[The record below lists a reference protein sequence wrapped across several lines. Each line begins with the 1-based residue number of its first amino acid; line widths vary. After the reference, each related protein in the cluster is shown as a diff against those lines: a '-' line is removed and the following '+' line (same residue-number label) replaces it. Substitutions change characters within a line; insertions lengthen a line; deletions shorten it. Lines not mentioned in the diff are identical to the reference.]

1 MAVHVGD
8 CSICLGDVCFGD
20 FNTSK
25 PNALRRKH
33 QKGRKIGNIGE
44 RLKCGHMYHR
54 KCILPWFLNIE
65 NEMSETCPMCRQ
77 DIRFSNRNEMLN
89 WRLFSQKQSLSD
101 KKTQS
106 DELNQAFWDDD
117 DSQYSTDDE
126 EDEEQYDYRPRY
138 SLAYYEDIFESR
150 PFQNIDEDDW
160 IHMISTIRTY
170 FTSAE
175 ESIAIETGILEFIM
189 RIDNFLE
196 DNLPLGSQIMSDS
209 DSGSN
214 DDESQGTSSTSSTSS
229 GSREEKK
236 YSGKSTYSYSYRSQ
250 LRWVRDEEKA
260 YRRKFVEKNTN
271 WRPTH
276 AKYR

>member
-54 KCILPWFLNIE
+54 KCIEPWFLNIE

-89 WRLFSQKQSLSD
+89 WRLFSQKQSLMD

-117 DSQYSTDDE
+117 DSQFSTDDE
-126 EDEEQYDYRPRY
+126 EDEEQQYDYRPRY

-150 PFQNIDEDDW
+150 PFQNIHEDDW

-170 FTSAE
+170 FASEE

-209 DSGSN
+209 DTGSN
-214 DDESQGTSSTSSTSS
+214 DDESQGTSSSTSS
-229 GSREEKK
+229 GSRQEKK
-236 YSGKSTYSYSYRSQ
+236 YLGKTYYSYSYRSQ
-250 LRWVRDEEKA
+250 LRWVRAEEKA
-260 YRRKFVEKNTN
+260 YRRKFMEKKTS

-276 AKYR
+276 AKYK

>member
-54 KCILPWFLNIE
+54 KCILPWFLNTE

-89 WRLFSQKQSLSD
+89 WRLFSQKHGLSR
-101 KKTQS
+101 KNAQNA
-106 DELNQAFWDDD
+106 ELNQAFWDDD
-117 DSQYSTDDE
+117 DSEFSTDDE
-126 EDEEQYDYRPRY
+126 EEYDYRPRY

-170 FTSAE
+170 FASDE
-175 ESIAIETGILEFIM
+175 EETIAIETGIMEFIM

-196 DNLPLGSQIMSDS
+196 DNMPLGSQIMSDS
-209 DSGSN
+209 DTGSN
-214 DDESQGTSSTSSTSS
+214 DEESQVSDSSNSS
-229 GSREEKK
+229 GSSQEKQ
-236 YSGKSTYSYSYRSQ
+236 YIGRTNYSYRSE
-250 LRWVRDEEKA
+250 LRSIRLEEKA
-260 YRRKFVEKNTN
+260 YRVKFVEKNTR

-276 AKYR
+276 VKSR

>member
-33 QKGRKIGNIGE
+33 LKGRKIGNIGE

-54 KCILPWFLNIE
+54 KCILPWFLNTE

-89 WRLFSQKQSLSD
+89 WRLFSQKHGISRKNAQN
-101 KKTQS
+101 

-117 DSQYSTDDE
+117 DSEFSTDDE

-138 SLAYYEDIFESR
+138 SLDYYEDIFESR

-170 FTSAE
+170 FASDE

-214 DDESQGTSSTSSTSS
+214 DEESQGTRSSSSS
-229 GSREEKK
+229 GSRQEKQ
-236 YSGKSTYSYSYRSQ
+236 YIGRTNYSYRSQ
-250 LRWVRDEEKA
+250 LRWVRAEEKA